1 MEYKKYS
8 TVYTVPLFDTQE
20 LKGTENLE
28 DEEFEPAYLAKLYVN
43 NIFQRSLAHLYGFYE
58 GKWRRVAVDANGNL
72 LITYTETSIQKYDV
86 IRVTAGD
93 TESIAY
99 LFTFPSGITVTK
111 VVEVYTTNAP
121 VRIRFIP
128 YDETVLEQRT
138 LPANSFYSVVACIK
152 GFKVQNAI
160 AGSNATVEVIG
171 WY

>member
-20 LKGTENLE
+20 LKGAENLE
-28 DEEFEPAYLAKLYVN
+28 DEEYEPAYLAKLYVN

-72 LITYTETSIQKYDV
+72 LITSTETAIQKYDV
-86 IRVTAGD
+86 IKVTAGD
-93 TESIAY
+93 TESVAL
-99 LFTFPSGITVTK
+99 LFTFPSGITVTR

-121 VRIRFIP
+121 VLIRFIP
-128 YDETVLEQRT
+128 YDDTVLEQRT
-138 LPANSFYSVVACIK
+138 LPANSFYSVVASIK

-160 AGSNATVEVIG
+160 AGSNATVEVVG